1 MERKLGRIKEFFY
14 KNRAVALVVL
24 VGVLLML
31 LPTGKTEA
39 QQPQRQETVS
49 EPRENLETRLEQILS
64 QVSGAGNVRVLLTQE
79 RGETSVYQ
87 LDLQEVTDG
96 DRREIRQDTVTVTG
110 SDRQQEGLLT
120 QVEAPRYRGAVIVC
134 QGGDNPTVR
143 LSVVEAVSGAT
154 GLPSNRITVLKM
166 K

>member
-1 MERKLGRIKEFFY
+1 MERKLGHIKEFFY

-24 VGVLLML
+24 LGVLLML

-39 QQPQRQETVS
+39 QQPQQQETVS

-120 QVEAPRYRGAVIVC
+120 QVEAPRYRGAVVVC

>member
-1 MERKLGRIKEFFY
+1 MERKLGHIKEFFY

-24 VGVLLML
+24 LGVLLML

-87 LDLQEVTDG
+87 LDRQEVTDG
-96 DRREIRQDTVTVTG
+96 DRREIRQDTITVTG

>member
-120 QVEAPRYRGAVIVC
+120 QVEAPRYRGAVVVC

>member
-96 DRREIRQDTVTVTG
+96 DRREIRQDTITVTG

>member
-1 MERKLGRIKEFFY
+1 MERKLGHIKEFFY

-24 VGVLLML
+24 LGVLLML
-31 LPTGKTEA
+31 LPTGKTESKKP
-39 QQPQRQETVS
+39 QQQAAVS
-49 EPRENLETRLEQILS
+49 QPRESLETRLEQILS

-79 RGETSVYQ
+79 RGETTVHQ

-120 QVEAPRYRGAVIVC
+120 QVEAPRYRGAVVVC

>member
-1 MERKLGRIKEFFY
+1 MERKLGHIKEFFY

-24 VGVLLML
+24 LGVLLML

-120 QVEAPRYRGAVIVC
+120 QVEAPRYRGAVIVW

>member
-1 MERKLGRIKEFFY
+1 MERKLGHIKEFFY

-39 QQPQRQETVS
+39 QQPQQQETVS

>member
-1 MERKLGRIKEFFY
+1 MERKLGHIKEFFY

-24 VGVLLML
+24 LGVLLML
-31 LPTGKTEA
+31 LPTGKTET
-39 QQPQRQETVS
+39 QQPQQQAAVS
-49 EPRENLETRLEQILS
+49 QPRESLETRLEQILS

-120 QVEAPRYRGAVIVC
+120 QVEAPWYRGAVVVC

>member
-87 LDLQEVTDG
+87 LDLQEITDG
-96 DRREIRQDTVTVTG
+96 DRREIRQDTITVTG

>member
-120 QVEAPRYRGAVIVC
+120 QVEAPRYRGAVVVC
-134 QGGDNPTVR
+134 QGGDKPTVR

>member
-1 MERKLGRIKEFFY
+1 MERKLGHIKEFFY

-24 VGVLLML
+24 LGVLLML
-31 LPTGKTEA
+31 LPTGKTESKKPQQQAAVA
-39 QQPQRQETVS
+39 Q
-49 EPRENLETRLEQILS
+49 PRESLEARLEQILS

-79 RGETSVYQ
+79 RGATSVYQ

-110 SDRQQEGLLT
+110 SGRQQEGLLT
-120 QVEAPRYRGAVIVC
+120 QVEAPRYRGAVVVC

-154 GLPSNRITVLKM
+154 GLPSHRITVLKM

>member
-1 MERKLGRIKEFFY
+1 MERKLGHIKEFFY

-24 VGVLLML
+24 LGVLLML

-49 EPRENLETRLEQILS
+49 EPRESLETRLEQILS

-79 RGETSVYQ
+79 RGETTVYQ

-120 QVEAPRYRGAVIVC
+120 QVEAPRYRGAVVVC

>member
-1 MERKLGRIKEFFY
+1 MERKLGHIKEFFY

-64 QVSGAGNVRVLLTQE
+64 QVSGAGDVRVLLTQE

-96 DRREIRQDTVTVTG
+96 DRREIRQDTITVTG

>member
-1 MERKLGRIKEFFY
+1 MERKLGHIKEFFY

>member
-64 QVSGAGNVRVLLTQE
+64 QVSGAGDVRVLLTQE

-87 LDLQEVTDG
+87 LDRQEVTDG
-96 DRREIRQDTVTVTG
+96 DRREIRQDTITVTG

>member
-1 MERKLGRIKEFFY
+1 MERKLGHIKEFFY

-24 VGVLLML
+24 FGVLLML

-87 LDLQEVTDG
+87 LDRQEVTDG

-120 QVEAPRYRGAVIVC
+120 QVEAPQYRGAVVVC

>member
-1 MERKLGRIKEFFY
+1 MERKLGHIKEFFY

-24 VGVLLML
+24 FGVLLML
-31 LPTGKTEA
+31 LPTGKTESK
-39 QQPQRQETVS
+39 QPQQQAAVAQ
-49 EPRENLETRLEQILS
+49 PRESLETRLEQILS

-87 LDLQEVTDG
+87 LDRQEVTDG

-120 QVEAPRYRGAVIVC
+120 QVEAPQYRGAVVVC

>member
-1 MERKLGRIKEFFY
+1 MERKLGHIKEFFY

-24 VGVLLML
+24 LGVLLML
-31 LPTGKTEA
+31 LPTGKTETK
-39 QQPQRQETVS
+39 QPQQEATVS
-49 EPRENLETRLEQILS
+49 QPRESLETRLEQILS

-110 SDRQQEGLLT
+110 SDRQQEGLMT
-120 QVEAPRYRGAVIVC
+120 QVEAPRYRGAVVVC

>member
-1 MERKLGRIKEFFY
+1 MERKLGHIKEFFY

-87 LDLQEVTDG
+87 LDRQEVTDG

>member
-49 EPRENLETRLEQILS
+49 EPRESLETRLEQILS

-120 QVEAPRYRGAVIVC
+120 QVEAPRYRGAVVVC

>member
-49 EPRENLETRLEQILS
+49 EPRESLETRLEQILS

-96 DRREIRQDTVTVTG
+96 DRRDIRQDTVTVTG

-120 QVEAPRYRGAVIVC
+120 QVEAPRYRGAVVVC

>member
-64 QVSGAGNVRVLLTQE
+64 QVSGAGDVRVLLTQE

-96 DRREIRQDTVTVTG
+96 DRREIRQDTITVTG

>member
-24 VGVLLML
+24 LGVLLML

-120 QVEAPRYRGAVIVC
+120 QVEAPRYRGAVVVC

>member
-87 LDLQEVTDG
+87 LDLQEITDG

>member
-1 MERKLGRIKEFFY
+1 MTDSMACFY

-39 QQPQRQETVS
+39 QQPQQQETVS
-49 EPRENLETRLEQILS
+49 EPRESLETRLEQILS

-87 LDLQEVTDG
+87 LDRQEVTDG
-96 DRREIRQDTVTVTG
+96 DRREIRQDTITVTG

>member
-87 LDLQEVTDG
+87 LDRQEVTDG
-96 DRREIRQDTVTVTG
+96 DRREIREDTITVTG

>member
-24 VGVLLML
+24 LGVLLML
-31 LPTGKTEA
+31 LPTWKTET
-39 QQPQRQETVS
+39 QQPQQQAAVAQ
-49 EPRENLETRLEQILS
+49 PRESLETRLEQILS

-120 QVEAPRYRGAVIVC
+120 QVEAPRYRGAVVVC

>member
-1 MERKLGRIKEFFY
+1 MERKLGHIKEFFY

-24 VGVLLML
+24 LGVLLML
-31 LPTGKTEA
+31 LPTGKTET
-39 QQPQRQETVS
+39 QQPQQEATVS
-49 EPRENLETRLEQILS
+49 QPRESLETRLEQILS

-120 QVEAPRYRGAVIVC
+120 QVEAPRYRGAVVVC

>member
-1 MERKLGRIKEFFY
+1 MERKLGHIKEFFY

-24 VGVLLML
+24 LGVLLML
-31 LPTGKTEA
+31 LPTGKTESKKPQQQAAVA
-39 QQPQRQETVS
+39 Q
-49 EPRENLETRLEQILS
+49 PRESLETRLEQILS

-120 QVEAPRYRGAVIVC
+120 QVEATRYRGAVIVC

>member
-1 MERKLGRIKEFFY
+1 MERKLGHIKEFFY

-49 EPRENLETRLEQILS
+49 EPRESLETRLEQILS

-120 QVEAPRYRGAVIVC
+120 QVEAPRYRGAVVVC

>member
-1 MERKLGRIKEFFY
+1 MERKLGHIKEFFY

-24 VGVLLML
+24 LGVLLML
-31 LPTGKTEA
+31 LPTGKTET
-39 QQPQRQETVS
+39 QQPQQEATVS
-49 EPRENLETRLEQILS
+49 QPRESLETRLEQILS

>member
-1 MERKLGRIKEFFY
+1 MERKLGHIKEFFY

-24 VGVLLML
+24 LGVLLML

>member
-39 QQPQRQETVS
+39 QQPQRQETVA

-64 QVSGAGNVRVLLTQE
+64 QVSGAGDVRVLLTQE

-87 LDLQEVTDG
+87 LDRQEVTDG
-96 DRREIRQDTVTVTG
+96 DRREIRQDTITVTG

>member
-49 EPRENLETRLEQILS
+49 EPREDLETRLEQILS

-87 LDLQEVTDG
+87 LDRQEVTDG
-96 DRREIRQDTVTVTG
+96 DRREIRQDTITVTG

>member
-1 MERKLGRIKEFFY
+1 MERKLGRTKEFFY

-166 K
+166 

>member
-120 QVEAPRYRGAVIVC
+120 QVEAPRYRGAAVVC

>member
-49 EPRENLETRLEQILS
+49 EPRESLETRLEQILS

-87 LDLQEVTDG
+87 LDRQEVTDG
-96 DRREIRQDTVTVTG
+96 DRREIRQDTITVTG

>member
-24 VGVLLML
+24 LGVLLML

-64 QVSGAGNVRVLLTQE
+64 QVSGAGNVRVLLTQ
-79 RGETSVYQ
+79 
-87 LDLQEVTDG
+87 
-96 DRREIRQDTVTVTG
+96 
-110 SDRQQEGLLT
+110 
-120 QVEAPRYRGAVIVC
+120 VEAPRYRGAVIVW

>member
-24 VGVLLML
+24 LGVLLML